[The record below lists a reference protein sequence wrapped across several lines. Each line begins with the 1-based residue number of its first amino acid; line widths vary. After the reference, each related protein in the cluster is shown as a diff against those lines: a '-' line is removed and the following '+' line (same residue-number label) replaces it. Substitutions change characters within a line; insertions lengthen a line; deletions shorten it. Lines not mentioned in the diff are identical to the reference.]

1 MIATCSSCGA
11 KNRVAPRHLA
21 ETGKCGRCKHPL
33 APTAAPIEITDAAM
47 FDALIAETT
56 VPVLVDFWAPWCGP
70 CRMVAPEV
78 ARAAKDLA
86 GRGVVVKVDTDR
98 HPALAQRFAIT
109 GIPAFKVFR
118 GGTAVLERTGAVHA
132 RELVHWMD
140 AARVKA

>member
-47 FDALIAETT
+47 FDAL
-56 VPVLVDFWAPWCGP
+56 
-70 CRMVAPEV
+70 MVAPEV